1 MTKANDMIDSIIEQ
15 KNEQDRYIQQHKA
28 QEIVMKA
35 QLDTYYDIFSREK
48 GEAGTQFEIIEE
60 QTK

>member
-1 MTKANDMIDSIIEQ
+1 MIDSIIGQ

-28 QEIVMKA
+28 KEIVIQA
-35 QLDTYYDIFSREK
+35 QLDTYYDILNREK
-48 GEAGTQFEIIEE
+48 GEVGTQFEIMEE